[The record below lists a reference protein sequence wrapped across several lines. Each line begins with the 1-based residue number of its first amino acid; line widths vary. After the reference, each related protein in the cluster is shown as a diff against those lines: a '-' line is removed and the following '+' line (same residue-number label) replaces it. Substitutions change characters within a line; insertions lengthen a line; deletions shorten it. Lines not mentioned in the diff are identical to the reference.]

1 MIIMATITVND
12 LATELESTP
21 REVRKFLR
29 SPESGIEPV
38 GKGSRYAIEKR
49 EVRALKSRYA
59 KLARRPKRTT
69 RSNRTPRPTTD
80 RDPDAPL
87 RGGLRGV
94 CGGVAAVGML
104 AFTAALRSR
113 LTPRQTA
120 PRARFT

>member
-59 KLARRPKRTT
+59 KWDEARKAPEADDEVE
-69 RSNRTPRPTTD
+69 SDTPTD
-80 RDPDAPL
+80 D
-87 RGGLRGV
+87 
-94 CGGVAAVGML
+94 
-104 AFTAALRSR
+104 
-113 LTPRQTA
+113 
-120 PRARFT
+120 

>member
-38 GKGSRYAIEKR
+38 GTGSRSAIEKR

-59 KLARRPKRTT
+59 KWDEARKAPEADDEVE
-69 RSNRTPRPTTD
+69 SDTPTD
-80 RDPDAPL
+80 D
-87 RGGLRGV
+87 
-94 CGGVAAVGML
+94 
-104 AFTAALRSR
+104 
-113 LTPRQTA
+113 
-120 PRARFT
+120 